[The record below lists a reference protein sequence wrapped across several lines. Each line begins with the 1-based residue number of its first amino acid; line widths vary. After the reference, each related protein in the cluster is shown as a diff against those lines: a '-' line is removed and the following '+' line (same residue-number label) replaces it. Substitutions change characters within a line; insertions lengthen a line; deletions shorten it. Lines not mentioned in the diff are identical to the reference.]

1 MIRTATPA
9 DFPFIHAIAARPD
22 NARFIVDVPDTELVG
37 NLADPEMD
45 LVIWEVENSP
55 AGFALFCEIGN
66 PSGRVELRRL
76 GLDRTGAGLGAAFL
90 RALIDHGFDGLNA
103 ARIWLDV
110 VQDNP
115 RAQATYT
122 RVGFTHEGTLR
133 QNWPR
138 PTGDVV
144 DMLVSGCCKTND
156 RNNAAALAPDVNPT

>member
-9 DFPFIHAIAARPD
+9 DFPFIHAIAAHPE
-22 NARFIVDVPDTELVG
+22 NARFIVDVPDAYLNE
-37 NLADPEMD
+37 NLSDPSMD
-45 LVIWEVENSP
+45 LVIWEVENRP

-76 GLDRTGAGLGAAFL
+76 GLQQTGAGLGTAFL
-90 RALIDHGFDGLNA
+90 RALIDHAFDRLSA

-122 RVGFTHEGTLR
+122 HAGFTHEGTLR
-133 QNWPR
+133 QNWRR
-138 PTGDVV
+138 PLGDVV
-144 DMLVSGCCKTND
+144 DMLVFGMLRD
-156 RNNAAALAPDVNPT
+156 ERPQ